1 MYTVS
6 FSKKALKALA
16 AINEPFYSKIKLA
29 IQNLAENPRP
39 EGCVKLKG
47 PESYRIRIGTY
58 RVIYNIFD
66 DQLTIDII
74 NIGSR
79 GGVYKN

>member
-6 FSKKALKALA
+6 FSKKALKALVT
-16 AINEPFYSKIKLA
+16 INEPFYSKIKSV